1 MSFPGSA
8 GSCWDADTWAADT
21 WDEDAWAGAGEPGG
35 GAPGQEG
42 ELDASDRLVRTSGA
56 ITHIRRAS
64 FVLAFLLLGVL

>member
-1 MSFPGSA
+1 MYDS
-8 GSCWDADTWAADT
+8 DAFDTDAFS
-21 WDEDAWAGAGEPGG
+21 EDAFDFDGSGGG

-64 FVLAFLLLGVL
+64 FVLAFLLLGAL

>member
-1 MSFPGSA
+1 MWADGFWVA
-8 GSCWDADTWAADT
+8 GFWADGFWA
-21 WDEDAWAGAGEPGG
+21 EAGGGG

-64 FVLAFLLLGVL
+64 FVLAFLLLGAL